1 MVSQVCPFKQI
12 GEGELDSTSS
22 PVQTPLANG
31 GDTNYLQATSSQI
44 QAIVDAS
51 LSGTDVSG
59 FGYLFTVHGA
69 SPQAVTPTPQSL
81 LVDGAGGEINELK
94 NPFAAHQFIR
104 QDNGAVFQ
112 PFGLD
117 NTYTVEV
124 RLALTPEGLNTTFTV
139 ALDIGGTQNIIDSQT
154 EVLELGANVQ
164 HLKTF
169 KFDFFTRQTFQD
181 NGGRFMVSSSSNT
194 SIDIADFRVF
204 PRSVP

>member
-12 GEGELDSTSS
+12 GEGQLVSS
-22 PVQTPLANG
+22 SKPVQTPLANG
-31 GDTNYLQATSSQI
+31 PEVNLLQATDSQI

-51 LSGTDVSG
+51 LSGSDVSG
-59 FGYLFTVHGA
+59 FGYLFLVHGGLIQTVN
-69 SPQAVTPTPQSL
+69 STVQQL
-81 LVDGAGGEINELK
+81 QVDGAGGEINELK
-94 NPFAAHQFIR
+94 NPFTSHQFFT
-104 QDNGAVFQ
+104 QSGGAVFQ
-112 PFGLD
+112 PFSLD

-139 ALDIGGTQNIIDSQT
+139 ELDIGGSQGVIDSQT

-194 SIDIADFRVF
+194 SIEVADFRVF